1 MTQPSLRGRVV
12 LKFPANVVAGTG
24 IVIDKTNSTY
34 TFSIDPLVISDTGV
48 PEAPLDGVQY
58 GRQSGTWTPVVGG
71 GGGDTTIPSGDIPN
85 PLIINKT
92 ASGQDATVVGTLNG
106 LRRWRVVLGDV
117 SPESTGTQGSD
128 FRVDSYNDDGT
139 FRNIVLHA
147 DRETSE
153 VTLTSGPAP
162 HHAVLSLNKLA
173 DGQAAALQGKRQGS
187 LRWGLSLGDGVTE
200 GGGNTGANF
209 RVNAYSD
216 TGAFLSAPFFI
227 ERSTGKVLLTGGAFA
242 GTPILA
248 INKLVS
254 GQTSSIQGQTAGVA
268 RWQLSLGD
276 VLGESGTAG
285 GSDFRV
291 NRYNNA
297 GTLID
302 APLWVRRDTGT
313 VTLTGTHAANEATLA
328 INKTAGGMAAAIQ
341 GQTATSIRWQMALG
355 DGTAESGSSGGSD
368 FRLQRYNNS
377 GVLLDVPVWIRRD
390 NGVVTFT
397 GSPPDQGPIVV
408 INKTSGSGGQSA
420 PFKAKTLTST
430 RWHLALGDGQAE
442 TGGNAGS
449 NFRIQRHSDGGAF
462 IDVAM
467 YLERSS
473 LLFAVYGAALKP
485 GGGLWADT
493 SDSRIKTVSADYTT
507 GLDAIETLR
516 PVKYIYKGNDTK
528 RVGFPSDHA
537 KVAAEGQEFIG
548 LIAQEAEVAMPEMVT
563 QTTAY
568 VDGVQVTDLRVMDT
582 APLIYALINSCKEL
596 ASRVEALEAQL

>member
-1 MTQPSLRGRVV
+1 
-12 LKFPANVVAGTG
+12 
-24 IVIDKTNSTY
+24 
-34 TFSIDPLVISDTGV
+34 
-48 PEAPLDGVQY
+48 
-58 GRQSGTWTPVVGG
+58 
-71 GGGDTTIPSGDIPN
+71 
-85 PLIINKT
+85 
-92 ASGQDATVVGTLNG
+92 
-106 LRRWRVVLGDV
+106 
-117 SPESTGTQGSD
+117 
-128 FRVDSYNDDGT
+128 
-139 FRNIVLHA
+139 
-147 DRETSE
+147 
-153 VTLTSGPAP
+153 
-162 HHAVLSLNKLA
+162 
-173 DGQAAALQGKRQGS
+173 
-187 LRWGLSLGDGVTE
+187 
-200 GGGNTGANF
+200 
-209 RVNAYSD
+209 
-216 TGAFLSAPFFI
+216 
-227 ERSTGKVLLTGGAFA
+227 
-242 GTPILA
+242 
-248 INKLVS
+248 
-254 GQTSSIQGQTAGVA
+254 
-268 RWQLSLGD
+268 
-276 VLGESGTAG
+276 
-285 GSDFRV
+285 
-291 NRYNNA
+291 
-297 GTLID
+297 
-302 APLWVRRDTGT
+302 
-313 VTLTGTHAANEATLA
+313 
-328 INKTAGGMAAAIQ
+328 
-341 GQTATSIRWQMALG
+341 MALG

-408 INKTSGSGGQSA
+408 INKTSGSGGQSSSIQGQ
-420 PFKAKTLTST
+420 TLTST

-449 NFRIQRHSDGGAF
+449 NFRIHRHNDGGAF

-568 VDGVQVTDLRVMDT
+568 VDGTEVTDLRVMDT
-582 APLIYALINSCKEL
+582 APLIYALVNAVKEL
-596 ASRVEALEAQL
+596 SARVAALEGAP